1 MVSSKRI
8 MRALV
13 TAGALGSIGVAGAS
27 AQTCQFRVLDAT
39 PAGALGNGNSLS
51 IELSGDGRW
60 VAFESSSTN
69 LVPGDVNGAR
79 DVFVHDL
86 WTGSTELASVASDG
100 SQANGV
106 SIVQDIS
113 ADGRY
118 VLFISWASNLHPLD
132 NDGWGD
138 VYVRDR
144 LLGITEWI
152 SVPLSPPGTG
162 FYNAYEVA
170 SISDDGLRV
179 AFSSIDPDLV
189 PDDTNGYWDVFVRD
203 RALQTTLRV
212 SKSSSGEQGDWA
224 SFFPVMSAEG
234 QRVAFY
240 SGATNFHPGGAG
252 NPFHSIHLYYHDLP
266 SAITTAVDVDASGRL
281 AEGGITGWFD
291 MSPDGSTL
299 VLDGSYTLTPLT
311 PAAGHLIWR
320 EITKQFETILFAN
333 GTTANESIGFPSLS
347 WDGRLVAFHALA
359 QWWKANPFNSGQD
372 VYIHDTASEVTN
384 LVSTQGPAQPAL
396 WQSSRP
402 SLSYDGSVVAFLS
415 DDPSL
420 TGAPDNSKKYAMVR
434 ICDLSAGVVYCFP
447 TRSPSGCLPVIS
459 ASGAPSA
466 SAGAGHAID
475 VQGARN
481 GEVGLFLYGT
491 SGGTAVPIGNGWLCV
506 TAPATRLP
514 LQSTGGSPP
523 PLVDCSGSLSV
534 DFNGWVAGGTDPALV
549 PGVAVYVQSWSRDP
563 DHPGGALLSDAVAFV
578 LAP

>member
-1 MVSSKRI
+1 MDSTIGKLLASAV
-8 MRALV
+8 
-13 TAGALGSIGVAGAS
+13 AGTLACVVANGAS
-27 AQTCQFRVLDAT
+27 AQTCEFRVLDVM

-69 LVPGDVNGAR
+69 LVPGDVNGVR

-86 WTGSTELASVASDG
+86 WAGSTELASIATSG

-113 ADGRY
+113 ADGRF

-179 AFSSIDPDLV
+179 AFSSIDSDLV

-203 RALQTTLRV
+203 RAAQTTLRV

-224 SFFPVMSAEG
+224 SFFPVISADG

-240 SGATNFHPGGAG
+240 SGAKNFHWSAAG
-252 NPFHSIHLYYHDLP
+252 TPSYDNHLYYHDLP
-266 SAITTAVDVDASGRL
+266 TAETTAVDLNEWGELPDDPVWN
-281 AEGGITGWFD
+281 EYD
-291 MSPDGSTL
+291 MSPDGKVIVFHGST
-299 VLDGSYTLTPLT
+299 TLTPENYYD
-311 PAAGHLIWR
+311 GHMIWR
-320 EITKQFETILFAN
+320 EGVGGFKTSPFAN
-333 GTTANESIGFPSLS
+333 GRPGTGSRLPSLS
-347 WDGRLVAFHALA
+347 WDGRFLAFHSVAP
-359 QWWKANPFNSGQD
+359 WWKANPFNSGQD
-372 VYIHDTASEVTN
+372 VLIHDTASEVTN

-447 TRSPSGCLPVIS
+447 TRSPSGCFPVIS

-514 LQSTGGSPP
+514 LQSTGGNPP

-549 PGVAVYVQSWSRDP
+549 PGAAVYVQSWSRDP